1 MEEGRDQN
9 LRLDGL
15 MRLVPIAALVLLAGC
30 TTSGKGATTDAPPTS
45 ASPTVSTAPR
55 TPTAPRSTRARAP
68 APVTSTKPSPP
79 AHPSAQQVLAAM
91 SLRDRVGQLLMVDC
105 STTGVSPATSTAINQ
120 DHVGSV
126 ILDGTSYAG
135 LQATRDVTDQLR
147 ALAPARAGLFIAT
160 DQEGGLVQRLQ
171 GPGFT
176 RIVSGV
182 DQGRITPSTLQGYAH
197 GWGSQLRQAGVNV
210 NLAPVLDVV
219 PAAFGPNPPIGDL
232 DREFGRTPA
241 AVTAH
246 GVAVAKG
253 MAAAG
258 VDATVKHFPGLGRVS
273 GNTDTTGG
281 VTDSFTTRNDA
292 YLAPFGA
299 AINAGVPFVMMSTAI
314 YSRIDPGTPAAFSKT
329 IVTGMLRGDLG
340 FGGVIISDDLGGAA
354 QVANYSP
361 GQRAVAFVAAGG
373 DLVLTVNANQA
384 GEMTSALLRK
394 ADASSAFRQLV
405 DAAVLRVL
413 QAKQARGLLG

>member
-15 MRLVPIAALVLLAGC
+15 MRLLPLAGLLLVAAC
-30 TTSGKGATTDAPPTS
+30 TTSGQGASTDTPPSSAPVPVSTTPRTSAAPP
-45 ASPTVSTAPR
+45 STHGT
-55 TPTAPRSTRARAP
+55 TPAP
-68 APVTSTKPSPP
+68 ATRTKPVPP
-79 AHPSAQQVLAAM
+79 PPQSAEQVLAGM

-105 STTGVSPATSTAINQ
+105 STTGVSPATSTVIGQ

-135 LQATRDVTDQLR
+135 LQATRAVTDQLR
-147 ALAPARAGLFIAT
+147 GLAPKRVGLFIAT

-171 GPGFT
+171 GAGFT
-176 RIVSGV
+176 RIVSGL
-182 DQGRITPSTLQGYAH
+182 DQGRITPSTLQGYAQ
-197 GWGSQLRQAGVNV
+197 GWGRQLRQAGVNV

-219 PAAFGPNPPIGDL
+219 PAGFGPNPPIGDL
-232 DREFGRTPA
+232 DREFGHSA
-241 AVTAH
+241 SAVSAH

-273 GNTDTTGG
+273 GNTDTAGG
-281 VTDSFTTRNDA
+281 VTDSITTRDDA
-292 YLAPFGA
+292 YLAPFRA
-299 AINAGVPFVMMSTAI
+299 AIDAGVPFVMMSTAI

-340 FGGVIISDDLGGAA
+340 FRGVIVSDDLGGAA
-354 QVANYSP
+354 QVADYSP

-373 DLVLTVNANQA
+373 DLVLTVDAGEA
-384 GEMTSALLRK
+384 GEMTAALRQT
-394 ADASSAFRQLV
+394 AAASPAFRKLV
-405 DAAVLRVL
+405 DAAALRVL
-413 QAKQARGLLG
+413 QAKQARGLLA